1 MGDMN
6 SVEQANNIWKTF
18 DSGDI
23 HVDCEGDWFYQGNR
37 ITREDILELFYDHL
51 QTSANNSYVIVWEQQ
66 RCALRVDDTPFVI
79 TRVDRR
85 SAGGATGEQFLL
97 TLKHVSAP
105 EVLDPGSLWVGKNHV
120 LYARIRS
127 GLFIARFSRPGY
139 YQMAVWIQEDPA
151 TGQFF
156 LEANGERHRI
166 ASQE

>member
-1 MGDMN
+1 VGQMN
-6 SVEQANNIWKTF
+6 TVEQASDIWKTF

-23 HVDCEGDWFYQGNR
+23 YVDCEGDWFYQNNR
-37 ITREDILELFYDHL
+37 ITREDILESFYDHL
-51 QTSANNSYVIVWEQQ
+51 QASAENSYVIVWEQQ

-85 SAGGATGEQFLL
+85 STGSAAGEQFLL

-105 EVLDPGSLWVGKNHV
+105 EVLDPGSLWVGKDHV

-127 GLFIARFSRPGY
+127 SLLRARFSRPAY
-139 YQMAVWIQEDPA
+139 YQIAAWIQEDPA

-156 LEANGERHRI
+156 LEANGERHWI
-166 ASQE
+166 VSQE